1 MKAKK
6 TKLTRRDFLKNTGA
20 LVGGAMVSGSVLASC
35 VPQQAMAPT
44 AAPVAATP
52 ETAAAT
58 QEAVAAAGAKVESVQ
73 PITVLI
79 NDSPWFP
86 GFEKL
91 VGLYEEQTGN
101 KVNLDVTPFPGML
114 EKTTNATT
122 AAESEYDIVNLNE
135 GWYATFYAGKFMTP
149 ITDIDPNFELDPQVI
164 EYDSAT
170 RWNHEKNYSTSDGIL
185 YGLPIN
191 GNIQLFYYRADL
203 YEQAGLK
210 PPETW
215 DDVQAAAEKYT
226 DAPNFYGFVVRGQKA
241 GFSVT
246 YNFLPYLRG
255 YGGDVFANPPDD
267 FTVTINSEA
276 GKKALNKYL
285 ELANKYGPPN
295 QADVGQSEM
304 LQLLITNKVLQDV
317 MVVAAWPSMDD
328 PEKSLVVDKVNVTV
342 VPKPADGEHATTSG
356 IWVMGIPQNLPD
368 ARKQAGLTFLK
379 WALTKDAQMEYT
391 KFGAVPVRQDV
402 YESDLGEDPKFRWM
416 KAMAASTPY
425 IRASIRIPEGPQ
437 ILESTELRLNQAVAG
452 QMSAE
457 EALDTMAKEIF
468 DVMQKAGYKTAM
480 L

>member
-1 MKAKK
+1 MTDKK
-6 TKLTRRDFLKNTGA
+6 RKLTRRDFLKGTGA
-20 LVGGAMVSGSVLASC
+20 VMGGALASGSILAGC
-35 VPQQAMAPT
+35 VVQP
-44 AAPVAATP
+44 AAPPPAAP
-52 ETAAAT
+52 APAEEAAAP
-58 QEAVAAAGAKVESVQ
+58 AAGEVASVA
-73 PITVLI
+73 PITILI

-91 VGLYEEQTGN
+91 VDLYEEQTGN

-114 EKTTNATT
+114 EKTTNSTT
-122 AAESEYDIVNLNE
+122 AEESEYDIINLNE

-149 ITDIDPNFELDPQVI
+149 IEEIDPDFKLDPGII

-170 RWNHEKNYSTSDGIL
+170 RWNHEKNYSTPDGIL

-203 YEQAGLK
+203 YEEAGLN

-215 DDVQAAAEKYT
+215 DDVEAAAAKFS
-226 DAPNFYGFVVRGQKA
+226 DPPNFYGYVVRGQKA

-255 YGGDVFANPPDD
+255 FGGDVFANPPDD

-276 GKKALNKYL
+276 GQKALTKYL

-295 QADVGQSEM
+295 QADVGQAEQ
-304 LQLLITNKVLQDV
+304 LQLLITDKVLQNV

-328 PEKSLVVDKVNVTV
+328 PEKSLVVDKVDVTV
-342 VPKPADGEHATTSG
+342 VPKPVDGKHSTTSG
-356 IWVMGIPQNLPD
+356 IWVMGIPQNLPNE
-368 ARKQAGLTFLK
+368 RKQAALTFLK
-379 WALTKDAQMEYT
+379 WALSKDAQMEYT

-402 YESDLGEDPKFRWM
+402 YESELAEDPNFRWM

-425 IRASIRIPEGPQ
+425 INSSIRVPEGPQ
-437 ILESTELRLNQAVAG
+437 ILESTELRLNEAVAG
-452 QMSAE
+452 QLSVE
-457 EALDTMAKEIF
+457 EALNTMAQEIY
-468 DVMQKAGYKTAM
+468 DIMQKAGYQTGM
-480 L
+480 LDPLPQ

>member
-1 MKAKK
+1 MNSKQNR
-6 TKLTRRDFLKNTGA
+6 LTRREFLRATGA
-20 LVGGAMVSGSVLASC
+20 VLGGIAASSALAAC
-35 VPQQAMAPT
+35 VPPVTPQPAQPAAVTEAPT
-44 AAPVAATP
+44 VAKGM
-52 ETAAAT
+52 
-58 QEAVAAAGAKVESVQ
+58 VAEKVE

-86 GFEKL
+86 GFERL
-91 VGLYEEQTGN
+91 VNLYEEQTGN

-114 EKTTNATT
+114 EKTTNSTT
-122 AAESEYDIVNLNE
+122 ASESQYDIVNLNE

-149 ITDIDPNFELDPQVI
+149 IEEIDPDFKLDPEVI

-203 YEQAGLK
+203 YEQAGMQ

-215 DDVQAAAEKYT
+215 DDVEAAAKEHY
-226 DAPNFYGFVVRGQKA
+226 DPPNFYGYVLRGLKA

-255 YGGDVFANPPDD
+255 FGGDVFANPPDD
-267 FTVTINSEA
+267 FTVTINNQA
-276 GKKALNKYL
+276 GKNALNAYL
-285 ELANKYGPPN
+285 HLGNSYGPPN
-295 QADVGQSEM
+295 QADVGQSEQ
-304 LQLLITNKVLQDV
+304 LQLLIANKVLQCV
-317 MVVAAWPSMDD
+317 MVVAAWPDMDD
-328 PEKSLVVDKVNVTV
+328 PEKSLVVDKIDVTV
-342 VPKPADGEHATTSG
+342 IPKPVDGTHATTSG

-402 YESDLGEDPKFRWM
+402 YESELGEERGFRWM
-416 KAMAASTPY
+416 KAMAASTPH
-425 IRASIRIPEGPQ
+425 IRSSIRIPEGPQ

-452 QMSAE
+452 QLSAD
-457 EALDTMAKEIF
+457 EALDTMAQEIF
-468 DVMQKAGYKTAM
+468 DIMQKAGYKTGM
-480 L
+480 V